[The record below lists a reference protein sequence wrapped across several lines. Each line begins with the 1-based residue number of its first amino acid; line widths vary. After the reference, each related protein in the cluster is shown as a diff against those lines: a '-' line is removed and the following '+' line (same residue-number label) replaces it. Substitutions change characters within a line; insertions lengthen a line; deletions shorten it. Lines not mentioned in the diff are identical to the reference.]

1 MSARR
6 RGAGLRREESAALC
20 KSTPKTA
27 SPAPCFLTSGTY
39 GARPPRCGAARS
51 HRGPPY
57 CLWATFIST
66 LQWKPVTFC
75 ASLKC
80 ITHLDAVRS
89 GKFIGRFLQ
98 TIALRFA
105 LPAIPNNQCTGTCR
119 SSAGFSRLSRPGRS
133 IAFLVNFE
141 SGGAGFLPQG
151 ASPPN
156 RSIGVREKIA
166 RNSGKFGICLAGM
179 RPRCS
184 WRRLL
189 RCDKPETL

>member
-1 MSARR
+1 MQ
-6 RGAGLRREESAALC
+6 
-20 KSTPKTA
+20 KHV
-27 SPAPCFLTSGTY
+27 
-39 GARPPRCGAARS
+39 PPRVALLRL
-51 HRGPPY
+51 HRGTAY

-89 GKFIGRFLQ
+89 GKLIGRFLQ

-141 SGGAGFLPQG
+141 SGGAGFCRGAHLPLIDQSGSEKKLPEILENSEFVWQG
-151 ASPPN
+151 CGHGAVGGVSCDATNQKLSKKLLRQPPTAKP
-156 RSIGVREKIA
+156 SVWTA
-166 RNSGKFGICLAGM
+166 NSGRHGNVL
-179 RPRCS
+179 
-184 WRRLL
+184 
-189 RCDKPETL
+189 